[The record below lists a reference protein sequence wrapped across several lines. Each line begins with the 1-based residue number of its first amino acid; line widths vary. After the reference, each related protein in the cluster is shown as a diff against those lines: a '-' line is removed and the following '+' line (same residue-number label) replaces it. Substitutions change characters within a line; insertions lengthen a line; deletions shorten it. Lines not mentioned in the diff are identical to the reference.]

1 MTFFFYLLRHNE
13 ERFRSCNILF
23 YQHRALCLRLYLS
36 VAVIHLCHKK
46 RAPTETLGESPP
58 QPESMEPPG
67 LKYEHIQG
75 IFIYFY
81 TFLHQNFAACLCD
94 EASPRT
100 TRRIWSGSGT
110 SDPASCCG
118 CCCLFTLLSAA
129 CCVQTKPQVTGRC
142 LRNSRWRPSTPRSRP
157 RQKSP

>member
-1 MTFFFYLLRHNE
+1 MTFFFYLLRHSE

-23 YQHRALCLRLYLS
+23 YQHHVLCLRLYLS
-36 VAVIHLCHKK
+36 VAVIHLCHQK

-58 QPESMEPPG
+58 QPKSMEPPG

-94 EASPRT
+94 EAPPELPD
-100 TRRIWSGSGT
+100 GSGA
-110 SDPASCCG
+110 DPEH
-118 CCCLFTLLSAA
+118 LTQR
-129 CCVQTKPQVTGRC
+129 VVVVVVC
-142 LRNSRWRPSTPRSRP
+142 LRCSPLLVVCRRSHRL
-157 RQKSP
+157 RAGV